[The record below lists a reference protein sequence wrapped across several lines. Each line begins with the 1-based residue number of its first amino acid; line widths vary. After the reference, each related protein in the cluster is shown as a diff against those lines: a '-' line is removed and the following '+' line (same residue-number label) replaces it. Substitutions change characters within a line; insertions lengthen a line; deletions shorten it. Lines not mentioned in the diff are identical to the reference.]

1 MFMNSMT
8 GSMAAGRHG
17 AGTVTEILYLTQ
29 NVHLFISDG
38 EPVTDQC
45 VDTIKVQFD
54 EPMSFIGII
63 YRNIGKELL
72 KGTEMTQRQLYQQGP
87 PQHWVAAHKARNLK
101 HCTPAAQQVR
111 ECPFLAPQLI

>member
-1 MFMNSMT
+1 MNIMT

-17 AGTVTEILYLTQ
+17 TGTVTEILYLTQ
-29 NVHLFISDG
+29 NIHLSISDG

-54 EPMSFIGII
+54 EPMSFIGIS

-72 KGTEMTQRQLYQQGP
+72 KGTEMTQRQL
-87 PQHWVAAHKARNLK
+87 HH
-101 HCTPAAQQVR
+101 
-111 ECPFLAPQLI
+111 

>member
-63 YRNIGKELL
+63 YRNMDEELL
-72 KGTEMTQRQLYQQGP
+72 P
-87 PQHWVAAHKARNLK
+87 
-101 HCTPAAQQVR
+101 
-111 ECPFLAPQLI
+111 